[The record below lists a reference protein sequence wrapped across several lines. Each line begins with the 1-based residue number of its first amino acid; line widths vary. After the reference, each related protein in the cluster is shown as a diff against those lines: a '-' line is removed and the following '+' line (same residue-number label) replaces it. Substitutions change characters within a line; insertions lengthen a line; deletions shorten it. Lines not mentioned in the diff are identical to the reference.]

1 MEVVVGS
8 GQHDI
13 GLCHFQDVEVG
24 EAELVLSLVRL
35 EDDHPAETL
44 GKVPHSYGNLCSK
57 MIN

>member
-24 EAELVLSLVRL
+24 EPELVLRLVRL
-35 EDDHPAETL
+35 QEDHL
-44 GKVPHSYGNLCSK
+44 V
-57 MIN
+57 